1 MNDQNLEQRIRD
13 AVGHATPDKLQQ
25 ILSSCDQQ
33 KGPVITMT
41 NPKKRNWTAPLIAV
55 AASLVLVM
63 GGVFGYGWHT
73 VRAVDS
79 RITLDVNPSISI
91 TVNSKERVLNV
102 DALNDDAAAIIGN
115 MDLKGTQLEVAV
127 NALIGSMMQN
137 GYLDELQNSILV
149 SVENSDN
156 AKALAL
162 QQKVTDAIN
171 APFAATGLEPAVLSQ
186 SVTDDAELEKL
197 ASQNGISTGKAALI
211 QTIMALDP
219 TLTAENLSALTVND
233 LSVILNSR
241 QSDSNTITQT
251 GTASSKAYITQDE
264 AKAAAFAHAGV
275 QASQVSRCDI
285 EFDSEDGAMVYELE
299 FFVGNTEY
307 EYDIDARTADVVK
320 FSKENRGSAA
330 SSGSNSSSGNTTST
344 DSVGITEARAKEIAF
359 THAGVKEADVSNLK
373 IKLDYGWYYTKYEL
387 EFFVGTKEY
396 DYEIDANSGKV
407 LEYSVEGNSAQTSG
421 NSNAGSATVS
431 EAKAKEIAFA
441 HAGVTEADVSGIKI
455 ELDKGWYHTK
465 YELEFYADGK
475 EFDYEIDAVSGDVL
489 EYSTEGGVPSGG
501 NTNSNGSGQITAD
514 EAKAIAFN
522 YAGVTESDISKL
534 KVELD
539 DDDHRYVYEIE
550 FNLGRQEFSC
560 TILASDG
567 TVLEAEWD
575 D

>member
-13 AVGHATPDKLQQ
+13 AVEHATPDKLQQ

-320 FSKENRGSAA
+320 FSKENHGTV
-330 SSGSNSSSGNTTST
+330 SSGNTASA
-344 DSVGITEARAKEIAF
+344 DSVAITEARAKEIAF
-359 THAGVKEADVSNLK
+359 THAGIKEADVSNLK
-373 IKLDYGWYYTKYEL
+373 IKLDYGWYDTKYEL

-396 DYEIDANSGKV
+396 DYEVDANSGKV

-421 NSNAGSATVS
+421 NSNTGSTTIS

-441 HAGVTEADVSGIKI
+441 HAGVKEADVSGIKI

-465 YELEFYADGK
+465 YELEFYAGGK

-501 NTNSNGSGQITAD
+501 NTNSKGSGQITAD
-514 EAKAIAFN
+514 EAKAIALK
-522 YAGVTESDISKL
+522 YAGVTESQISGL
-534 KVELD
+534 KVEMD
-539 DDDHRYVYEIE
+539 EDDHRYVYEIE
-550 FNLGRQEFSC
+550 FNSGNREFSC